1 MEPRDGIGIAR
12 SGNVAQSGRMREVFS
27 NQDLTLVS
35 YYKGL
40 LDEAG
45 IHCFIRNEN
54 GGNPDVAGISF
65 QPTLCVISDA
75 DFRAAIDLLKSKPAE
90 ATANRADWSCPSC
103 HEENPGNFELC
114 WNCGAAAP
122 GVTPA

>member
-1 MEPRDGIGIAR
+1 
-12 SGNVAQSGRMREVFS
+12 MREVFS

-45 IHCFIRNEN
+45 IPCYIRNEN

-75 DFRAAIDLLKSKPAE
+75 DFEAAIAHLKSQPVSSAIP
-90 ATANRADWSCPSC
+90 RADWKCPSC
-103 HEENPGNFELC
+103 REENPGNFELC
-114 WNCGAAAP
+114 WNCGAPAP
-122 GVTPA
+122 GLAPV

>member
-1 MEPRDGIGIAR
+1 
-12 SGNVAQSGRMREVFS
+12 MREVFS

-35 YYKGL
+35 FYKGL

-45 IHCFIRNEN
+45 IPCYIRNEN

-75 DFRAAIDLLKSKPAE
+75 DFDAAIAQLKSQRVPSAIP
-90 ATANRADWSCPSC
+90 RADWKCPAC

-114 WNCGAAAP
+114 WNCGAPAP
-122 GVTPA
+122 GLAPA

>member
-1 MEPRDGIGIAR
+1 
-12 SGNVAQSGRMREVFS
+12 MREVFS

-35 YYKGL
+35 YYRGL

-45 IHCFIRNEN
+45 IPCYIRNEN

-75 DFRAAIDLLKSKPAE
+75 DFEAAIAHLKSQPAPS
-90 ATANRADWSCPSC
+90 TTPRADWKCSSC

-114 WNCGAAAP
+114 WNCGAPAP
-122 GVTPA
+122 ELAPV

>member
-1 MEPRDGIGIAR
+1 
-12 SGNVAQSGRMREVFS
+12 MREVFS
-27 NQDLTLVS
+27 NQDLTLVA

-45 IHCFIRNEN
+45 ISCFIRNEN

-65 QPTLCVISDA
+65 QPTLCVITDA
-75 DFRAAIDLLKSKPAE
+75 DFDAAIALLKSQPAPS
-90 ATANRADWSCPSC
+90 TTVRADWKCPSC

-114 WNCGAAAP
+114 WNCGATAP
-122 GVTPA
+122 GLAPV

>member
-1 MEPRDGIGIAR
+1 
-12 SGNVAQSGRMREVFS
+12 MREVFS

-45 IHCFIRNEN
+45 ILCYIRNEN

-65 QPTLCVISDA
+65 QPTLCVVTDA
-75 DFRAAIDLLKSKPAE
+75 DFEAAIAYLKSQPAPS
-90 ATANRADWSCPSC
+90 TVPRADWKCPSC

-114 WNCGAAAP
+114 WNCGAPAP
-122 GVTPA
+122 GLAPV

>member
-1 MEPRDGIGIAR
+1 
-12 SGNVAQSGRMREVFS
+12 MREVFS

-45 IHCFIRNEN
+45 IPCYIRNEN

-65 QPTLCVISDA
+65 QPTLCVLSD
-75 DFRAAIDLLKSKPAE
+75 DDYRSAIAHLKSQPAPSTP
-90 ATANRADWSCPSC
+90 ARSDWKCPSC
-103 HEENPGNFELC
+103 HEDNPGNFELC
-114 WNCGAAAP
+114 WNCGATAP
-122 GVTPA
+122 DIAPA